1 MQAKWEHLGLKAE
14 IPPIHR
20 GAGRPTKAQ
29 AEARLEELL
38 DAALDTFLERG
49 FELATVEAI
58 AARVNMTKRTVYAK
72 FTDKAALFEAAV
84 QRAIERQIVPR
95 ERLEKLDNGNLAET
109 LEAIAH
115 LRISQVMTVNGLRLQ
130 RIINT
135 ESYRFPGLLMANYN
149 QSALPSV
156 EFLVDLFE
164 RHMALGTI
172 APTDSRLA
180 AETFMSMAISG
191 NVRGI
196 VAGGGASEAETA
208 AKVRFAVEV
217 LLNGL
222 RPR

>member
-95 ERLEKLDNGNLAET
+95 ERLEKLDNGDLAET

-115 LRISQVMTVNGLRLQ
+115 LRIAQVMTVNGLRLQ

-149 QSALPSV
+149 QSAKPV
-156 EFLVDLFE
+156 AEFVAELLQRQIDAGELAPVDTMEAAGAF
-164 RHMALGTI
+164 MAI
-172 APTDSRLA
+172 
-180 AETFMSMAISG
+180 AISG
-191 NVRGI
+191 HVRNI
-196 VAGGGASEAETA
+196 VSGAQV
-208 AKVRFAVEV
+208 VREELHGRVHFAVG
-217 LLNGL
+217 LLLDGL
-222 RPR
+222 RRR